1 MVNKQVCEMLVPEFE
16 CDQRDSISV
25 KGMTN
30 LVLNVISANLS
41 KVNYGLDLEMK
52 KPLAVIARVMKHH
65 EILGSKYVKQTS
77 L

>member
-1 MVNKQVCEMLVPEFE
+1 MINKQVCEILMPEFE

-41 KVNYGLDLEMK
+41 KIDYALDLEMK
-52 KPLAVIARVMKHH
+52 KPLAVIALIVKHH
-65 EILGSKYVKQTS
+65 ETLGSKYEEQS
-77 L
+77 